1 MNEPKGVIV
10 CAHGKVEADKCGCGF
25 NYAASIA
32 SVHRNEVLYSSSDH
46 VDIIT
51 REMRHRL
58 DTSDFTHGDLIDLY
72 VRTISKPPDARKVFY
87 FKTTFWGDLRSC
99 RDGTKTWDSMIQRQ
113 IFGFFSN
120 FTSFF
125 EEDFLL
131 FPVNKSNFHFGLIV
145 VAYPSFIKTPEE
157 NRRACIIF
165 MDPFS
170 SKLLD
175 VNIFYVPLYA
185 FLFLSDLYSCFFR
198 DPNMSLC
205 YELCSRKPGYI
216 RTRRIWERLPYF
228 WTKANFLL
236 STVLATRQ
244 DLEVY
249 PFKD

>member
-1 MNEPKGVIV
+1 MGEPRGVIV
-10 CAHGKVEADKCGCGF
+10 CAHGKVEADNCGCSF
-25 NYAASIA
+25 NYAASNVA
-32 SVHRNEVLYSSSDH
+32 VLRSEVLCYTKEG
-46 VDIIT
+46 VNTIT
-51 REMRHRL
+51 QEMRRRL
-58 DTSDFTHGDLIDLY
+58 DTSEYTHGDLIDFY
-72 VRTISKPPDARKVFY
+72 VQKIPKSSDARKVFY
-87 FKTTFWGDLRSC
+87 FKTTFWDNLGLC
-99 RDGTKTWDSMIQRQ
+99 RDRIMTWDTFCQRQ
-113 IFGFFSN
+113 IFGSYKEK
-120 FTSFF
+120 TSFF
-125 EEDFLL
+125 GEDFLL
-131 FPVNKSNFHFGLIV
+131 FPVNQSKDHFGLIV
-145 VAYPSFIKTPEE
+145 VAYPYLIKTPEE